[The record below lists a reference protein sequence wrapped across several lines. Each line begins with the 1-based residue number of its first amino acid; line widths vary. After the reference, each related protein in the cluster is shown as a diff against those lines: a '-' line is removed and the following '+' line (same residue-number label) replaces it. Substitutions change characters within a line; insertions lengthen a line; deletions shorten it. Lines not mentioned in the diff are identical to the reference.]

1 MGRTNKLV
9 DGCYSFW
16 QAGAFPLLAALLKHQ
31 QGLRQGTTAGK
42 ERAPTAAA
50 AARVAALLLG
60 ASGKAAADAGDGGGS
75 SGDGSSS
82 EGGEGDT
89 LTEFVA
95 DLPTLNPL
103 EAAQRRRA
111 ELQRQLDSAVE
122 ASIDAEDRYR
132 AAAGV
137 AAGGPL
143 QQEALAALERASDL
157 QKVRVCGPA
166 ASKTDL
172 LPNYRCAL
180 NMCSAPF
187 TLVSTASWF
196 SLCNIAIA
204 PCRRCRAASSMSRL
218 SPAARQPCWAVRHTT
233 ASAPAAAA
241 ALPSR
246 RIACR
251 CCTMHPRCS
260 CGCSSAARR

>member
-50 AARVAALLLG
+50 AARVAALRLG

-143 QQEALAALERASDL
+143 QQGHAHTSILLEGATAWRCLQSGTALRAEHQSGST
-157 QKVRVCGPA
+157 QKKRGA
-166 ASKTDL
+166 GRS
-172 LPNYRCAL
+172 RH
-180 NMCSAPF
+180 
-187 TLVSTASWF
+187 TAS
-196 SLCNIAIA
+196 L
-204 PCRRCRAASSMSRL
+204 CRRAHDPPHL
-218 SPAARQPCWAVRHTT
+218 SQQR
-233 ASAPAAAA
+233 
-241 ALPSR
+241 
-246 RIACR
+246 
-251 CCTMHPRCS
+251 
-260 CGCSSAARR
+260 GGG